1 MDCIV
6 VCEKSLIWFE
16 EMPVVVGD
24 EPMATGLFCL
34 SIHYIKVTFCYM
46 LFIITF
52 KRPIIEMNDYV
63 FGDDDMI
70 VGICDDEK
78 NVRELIAAYIGKVDD
93 SAEILFFMNGS
104 EVLQYTG
111 QRKKIDILYLDI
123 DLKDS
128 PDGMGVA
135 TKLKEKQIK
144 EGNAAS
150 ALPLIIFITG
160 LPDRMP
166 EAFGVRAF
174 QFLVKPIDEK
184 QFRVVFEQAKKA
196 VFYATKGRKT
206 KSISVSL
213 GGIKR
218 TVLTS
223 DIRFIESNGRKLII
237 HMKDEVVETYGTTAD
252 IMKELDKSFC
262 QVHRSFIVNMNH
274 ISDYTR
280 SGIQTTDGESVP
292 MSKYKYK
299 DFVSEYATFLE
310 SELC

>member
-1 MDCIV
+1 
-6 VCEKSLIWFE
+6 
-16 EMPVVVGD
+16 
-24 EPMATGLFCL
+24 
-34 SIHYIKVTFCYM
+34 M
-46 LFIITF
+46 LFIIALE
-52 KRPIIEMNDYV
+52 RPIIETIDYV
-63 FGDDDMI
+63 HGDDDMI

-78 NVRELIAAYIGKVDD
+78 NVRELIATYIRRVDD
-93 SAEILFFMNGS
+93 TPEILFFNDGT
-104 EVLQYTG
+104 EVLQFVSQG
-111 QRKKIDILYLDI
+111 KRIDILYLDI
-123 DLKDS
+123 DLKEM
-128 PDGMGVA
+128 PDGMEVA
-135 TKLKEKQIK
+135 IKLKEKQIK
-144 EGNAAS
+144 VGNAAS

-160 LPDRMP
+160 LPERMP

-174 QFLVKPIDEK
+174 QFLVKPIDAK
-184 QFRVVFEQAKKA
+184 QFGLVFEQAKKA
-196 VFYATKGRKT
+196 VFCITKGSKA
-206 KSISVSL
+206 KSISVSF

-218 TVLTS
+218 TLLIP

-252 IMKELDKSFC
+252 IMKELDKSFY

-299 DFVSEYATFLE
+299 DFVSEYAAFLE